1 MTEVREE
8 LLLKEFE
15 DHQRWEEGLLEEQIR
30 SFEMQKCDEELGRV
44 KIEQQSP
51 ECVKMEE

>member
-44 KIEQQSP
+44 KIVQQSQ